1 MSPYKDKERQA
12 AAHEAIRRGVTR
24 RNQEVVDREARRRGD
39 TCEDCGGIHDY
50 RLIWHHV
57 VPESK
62 RQEIGRGIRNWSVE
76 VLEEELLKCIL
87 ICDSCHRLRH
97 STMKGVREGFQVPLL

>member
-1 MSPYKDKERQA
+1 MSPYNDREVQA
-12 AAHEAIRRGVTR
+12 AHHEATRKLVTQ
-24 RNQEVVDREARRRGD
+24 RNLLVVEREASNRGGK
-39 TCEDCGGIHDY
+39 CEDCGGIHDY

-57 VPESK
+57 DPDTK

-97 STMKGVREGFQVPLL
+97 STMKGVRAGFQVPLL

>member
-1 MSPYKDKERQA
+1 MYKDKKQQA
-12 AAHEAIRRGVTR
+12 DHHEVTR
-24 RNQEVVDREARRRGD
+24 WKITARNQVVVDREARLRGD

-57 VPESK
+57 DPESK
-62 RQEIGRGIRNWSVE
+62 RQEIGRGIRTWSVDTLM
-76 VLEEELLKCIL
+76 VELDKCIL

-97 STMKGVREGFQVPLL
+97 STMKGVRDGFQVPLI